1 LLQPLWACQK
11 HKKRNFCA
19 CQKHEITTTS
29 LSLPTLAKKKA
40 LAQVENTIDVTLAF
54 ENKA

>member
-1 LLQPLWACQK
+1 VLVK
-11 HKKRNFCA
+11 NTKENSCA
-19 CQKHEITTTS
+19 CQKHDETTTTS
-29 LSLPTLAKKKA
+29 LSKTLAKKKA